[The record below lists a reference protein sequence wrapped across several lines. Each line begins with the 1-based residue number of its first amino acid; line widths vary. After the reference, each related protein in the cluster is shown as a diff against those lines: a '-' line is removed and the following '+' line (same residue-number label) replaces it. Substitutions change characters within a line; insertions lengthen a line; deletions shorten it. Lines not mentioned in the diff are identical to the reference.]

1 MLIQWMFSLTGYTS
15 ELGTLGLLK
24 EGNININLLNISF
37 NCKNVKYRLRHEAK
51 VKVKPFSW
59 YIICYRM

>member
-24 EGNININLLNISF
+24 EGNININLLNKSF
-37 NCKNVKYRLRHEAK
+37 NCKHVKYRLRHEAK
-51 VKVKPFSW
+51 ALFPVH
-59 YIICYRM
+59 YIL